1 MAFLNINLLQQFP
14 RFCTLD
20 LEIAK
25 VDIDPQRPFIEQ
37 GRLGI
42 SCAAMAIYDRG
53 EITVK
58 SWAGAGNKRMTS
70 EQAGRLAR
78 EVYNQSHTTPLFT
91 WNGAAFDLRVL
102 VAESSISLF
111 QQTLARVAKNHYDM
125 MLMAFAAK
133 GFRVKLSAMAEGMGV
148 TPKKSL
154 SDLAVGCTI
163 PIGGVLTKITAE
175 NKHTIPSGALAP
187 LLWEAGEREAVLSY
201 CKGDALT
208 TLEIAR
214 AMMINGGLSWKSG
227 KGNAHLVKFRNLA
240 TVDQVRSWPVPDTSW
255 MEQPAPDISECWDWI
270 YNPQSF
276 DSSNWGK
283 K

>member
-1 MAFLNINLLQQFP
+1 MTYTHINLLSKFP
-14 RFCTLD
+14 RFFTLD

-42 SCAAMAIYDRG
+42 ACAAMAIYDQG
-53 EITVK
+53 NVK
-58 SWAGAGNKRMTS
+58 VKTWAGTGNRRMTT
-70 EQAGRLAR
+70 EQAGKLAR
-78 EVYNQSHTTPLFT
+78 EVYNQSHICPLFT

-111 QQTLARVAKNHYDM
+111 QQTLSRVAKNHYDM
-125 MLMAFAAK
+125 MLMAYAAK

-154 SDLAVGCTI
+154 ADIAIGCTL
-163 PIGGVLTKITAE
+163 PMNGVLTKVTEE
-175 NKHTIPSGALAP
+175 NKHTIASGALAP
-187 LLWEAGEREAVLSY
+187 LLWEAGERDAVLEY
-201 CKGDALT
+201 CKGDAIT
-208 TLEIAR
+208 TLEIAK
-214 AMMINGGLSWKSG
+214 AMMINGGLNWKSG
-227 KGNAHLVKFRNLA
+227 RGNEHSLKFRDLA

-255 MEQPAPDISECWDWI
+255 MDSPAPDISEAWEWM

-276 DSSNWGK
+276 DTSNWGQR
-283 K
+283 